1 MRPVAI
7 ATQLERG
14 EGETRGKNSFLI
26 LFRRIIALVYY
37 IGIYNNS
44 IAIYAYWYMH
54 PVFFS
59 SLNPHNNPIREKL
72 GPEKLELT
80 EVSQKNSCHHLYL
93 SPGSLELCFHP

>member
-72 GPEKLELT
+72 GPRKVRTHRSKPEE
-80 EVSQKNSCHHLYL
+80 
-93 SPGSLELCFHP
+93 